1 MDPNGGL
8 SVVEEEVESWEDRE
22 PQGPYPEVGV
32 EPEEVP
38 AVPGVPDVQPVES
51 KETTESVAVSREAS
65 HEAHVHG
72 PHYGCKTRQPPQGE
86 RLRRAAQL
94 RRSQVLG
101 QTVGAMTQAA
111 KTQKAL
117 VANQTYY
124 INVRY
129 VMMCQKGQAQVSLA
143 RVKAMHKMLNA
154 IYSATNSGSAY
165 NYDLDKL
172 NSARANQGEL
182 YNYEAA
188 NMGIQF
194 LPTNPE
200 DVRVE
205 YVELLCPTIC
215 EGEESPVDAAHQL
228 DPISRVDHVK
238 YMNVYMGYLPVSLEG
253 LLGEAGVESNIC
265 FLAADS
271 VGGYDVGG
279 QSLIDFYKFGKTAA
293 HELGHALSLFHT
305 FESTEMDEKG
315 NFVGAEGLAAWC
327 NGQSELA
334 PDWWP
339 TPVGYADIPEQI
351 LPNFEAYFYN
361 VGTTREPSWEV
372 RGDNRAKDRARVL
385 TGADPT
391 RSCVGDVDTTL
402 SSKNE
407 CAMNIMDYGNNEVSV
422 MFTPTQVQQVRGY
435 LGAMTAYSYLSP
447 TPNMVSYSQY
457 LQSLETPAAETPTP
471 APTTVVVASKPDT
484 VTVVSTPVACEA
496 KQTSFVTSTWFMALM
511 VLLGVMLVALLYYKF
526 GRGTSPLL
534 STLGSAKHPSTP
546 HHGAPASAT

>member
-1 MDPNGGL
+1 MDPSSGL

-22 PQGPYPEVGV
+22 EKGPYPEVEV

-38 AVPGVPDVQPVES
+38 AVQPVET
-51 KETTESVAVSREAS
+51 KETSESVAVSTEAF
-65 HEAHVHG
+65 HEVHVHG

-124 INVRY
+124 INIRY

-143 RVKAMHKMLNA
+143 RVKAMHKMLNT
-154 IYSATNSGSAY
+154 IYSATNRGSAC

-172 NSARANQGEL
+172 DSARENQDDL
-182 YNYEAA
+182 YNYTAA

-205 YVELLCPTIC
+205 YVELTCPTIC

-228 DPISRVDHVK
+228 DPISRVEHVK
-238 YMNVYMGYLPVSLEG
+238 YMNIYMGYLPVSLKD

-279 QSLIDFYKFGKTAA
+279 QSPIDFYKFGKTAA

-315 NFVGAEGLAAWC
+315 NFLLGPEGLAAWC

-339 TPVGYADIPEQI
+339 TPVVYADIPEQI

-361 VGTTREPSWEV
+361 IGTVEAPSWEV

-385 TGADPT
+385 AGADPT

-447 TPNMVSYSQY
+447 TQNVVSYSQY

-471 APTTVVVASKPDT
+471 APTTDTTVVASKPDT
-484 VTVVSTPVACEA
+484 VTVVSEPVACEA
-496 KQTSFVTSTWFMALM
+496 KKTSFVTSTWFMALM
-511 VLLGVMLVALLYYKF
+511 VLLGVMLLALLYYQV
-526 GRGTSPLL
+526 GRGTPSLL
-534 STLGSAKHPSTP
+534 SIPGSAKHPSTP
-546 HHGAPASAT
+546 HHGAPASAP